1 MKTNRTLLVAAGLS
15 ATVLSAAL
23 ATAVDLQ
30 PLVVP
35 NPVGTLHM
43 QQSLPCDKL
52 VAVDTDVTGGR
63 IEMSPA
69 RGLDLEGGDKIFNLT
84 RMTLLF
90 KRFTVRGDCRGIRD
104 THKVS
109 EIAVQLASAV
119 SFRAPAA
126 GRDTYFVRIPR
137 DQILLTETFTD
148 NGAPKIVYLRPSN
161 EVTGLI
167 NLTGGTVRLH
177 IEVGALLQFRAGC
190 TSLGCTIDEILPGTQ
205 TADIAGAIVFPATPV
220 TAPR

>member
-30 PLVVP
+30 PLVAA

-52 VAVDTDVTGGR
+52 VAVDTEVNGGR

-84 RMTLLF
+84 RMTLFF

-119 SFRAPAA
+119 SFRAATG
-126 GRDTYFVRIPR
+126 GRDTYLVRIPT
-137 DQILLTETFTD
+137 DQVLLTETFTD
-148 NGAPKIVYLRPSN
+148 NGVPKIVYLKPS
-161 EVTGLI
+161 ELTGLI
-167 NLTGGTVRLH
+167 NLTARTLRLH
-177 IEVGALLQFRAGC
+177 IVVGAQLQFRGGC
-190 TSLGCTIDEILPGTQ
+190 TSLGCTIDEVLPGTQ
-205 TADIAGAIVFPATPV
+205 TADIAGTIDLPVPPTP
-220 TAPR
+220 R